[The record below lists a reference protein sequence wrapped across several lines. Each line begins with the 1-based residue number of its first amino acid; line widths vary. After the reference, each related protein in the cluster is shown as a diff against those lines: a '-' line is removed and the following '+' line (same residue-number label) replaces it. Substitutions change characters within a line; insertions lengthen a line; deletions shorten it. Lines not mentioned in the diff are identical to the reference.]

1 MEGTSPRRSPQ
12 DVLREELAGLNGRLF
27 LIGSILV
34 VWLLDTLLSHRLVD
48 SGAVNGT
55 PRQAISLF
63 EEVSTV
69 LFVVISVALIVA
81 VVMGRRRA
89 FMPLAITY
97 LSFSILQVVVNVLSL
112 VGSAQMQQGVGLAGL
127 WDVAAVYAMS
137 VLVFTFVYATMDIY
151 VPGGAFL
158 WPARDGE
165 EPPVPNFIDYL
176 FISLNTNATYGP
188 TTEAVMSRRVKVI
201 MSIQVVMAL
210 LMLTV
215 LIARSVAATT

>member
-1 MEGTSPRRSPQ
+1 MDGTPPRRSPQ
-12 DVLREELAGLNGRLF
+12 DVLREELAGLSGRLF

-63 EEVSTV
+63 EEVSTE

-112 VGSAQMQQGVGLAGL
+112 VGSAQMQQGVGLAFAPY
-127 WDVAAVYAMS
+127 DDPRYAMS